1 MLNNNTKWRSKIRF
15 ACVGAAT
22 AVAMLTLACGSGTSS
37 SDKTATAGAGTKPAT
52 AAATSAATKAAG
64 ASPAATTGAGSAIPS
79 NVGKADN
86 AKLTGAGATFPNPLY
101 TRWFSD
107 YKSSIATNV
116 EVNYQSIGSGG
127 GIKQITEKTVD
138 FGASD
143 APMSDDELAKA
154 SGIQHIPTTLG
165 AVVITY
171 NLDGVSAPLKLDGDT
186 IAKIYLGKITKWN
199 DPAIVS
205 QNSGVSL
212 PSADIAVVHRS
223 DGSGT
228 SFVFT
233 DYLSNVSSDWKDGPG
248 TSKNPQWPVGLGGQG
263 NDGVTQQVKQN
274 KNSIGYVE
282 LVFAKTNNLPT
293 ADIKAKSGDYVTPTT
308 ASTSLAA
315 SGVTIPADYR
325 LSIVNSATKGA
336 YPISSFTYI
345 LLYKNQSDAT
355 KGKALVDLL
364 WWAIHDG
371 QQTTTELNYSPLPA
385 DVVKLVEKTLTTDIT
400 SGGAPLLKAP

>member
-1 MLNNNTKWRSKIRF
+1 VHITQRTWGTGKLAGLAAGLAAASIVAF
-15 ACVGAAT
+15 A
-22 AVAMLTLACGSGTSS
+22 ACGGGGG
-37 SDKTATAGAGTKPAT
+37 DKTPTKSAAPTPAGAAT
-52 AAATSAATKAAG
+52 AAATKGATTSAAG
-64 ASPAATTGAGSAIPS
+64 TTSTGGSSIPS
-79 NVGKADN
+79 DVGKSDK

-107 YKSSIATNV
+107 YKSSVASGV

-127 GIKQITEKTVD
+127 GINQITEKTVD

-143 APMSDDELAKA
+143 APMSDDELSKA
-154 SGIQHIPTTLG
+154 AGVQHIPTTLG
-165 AVVITY
+165 AVVMTY
-171 NLDGVSAPLKLDGDT
+171 NVDGVSAPLKLDGDT

-199 DPAIVS
+199 DPAIAG
-205 QNSGVSL
+205 QNSGVTL

-228 SFVFT
+228 TFVFT
-233 DYLSNVSSDWKDGPG
+233 DYLSHVSADWKDGPG

-263 NDGVTQQVKQN
+263 NEGVSQQIKQN

-282 LVFAKTNNLPT
+282 LVYTQQNNLP
-293 ADIKAKSGDYVTPTT
+293 AAQVKNKSGDYVTPSTD
-308 ASTSLAA
+308 STSLAA

-325 LSIVNSATKGA
+325 TSIVDSPTKGA
-336 YPISSFTYI
+336 YPIASFTYI
-345 LLYKNQSDAT
+345 LLYKAQTDAT

-371 QQTTTELNYSPLPA
+371 QKTTTELGYAPLPKE
-385 DVVKLVEKTLTTDIT
+385 VVAMVEKTLTTDIT
-400 SGGAPLLKAP
+400 ANGQPILKAQ